1 MTAAVR
7 PGCNCA
13 VDRAALDL
21 SELPV
26 LHRIAVFGIQRTVF
40 FQVER
45 TAIDLDHDEVI
56 LGKRAATDGQTGVLG
71 NAVIAHAHQGRALHS
86 NNAAVVRNAAALEE
100 KPAVL
105 NVNDIVGA
113 DAGVLRGILTHDGTG
128 LRRAAVLDGDAVLN
142 GQRGLARHGAAVEGV
157 TVQVEGQSIC
167 AYGDILAGVR
177 QQGHGR
183 ILSSRVDSC
192 LQGLILDAVDLCHVG
207 GRLAGH
213 QLRYAGGQLIASRD
227 ILRALLAFVRRA
239 VFAVVARL
247 LRLHSGLGALHS
259 QRHIVGILVHAAIAQ
274 QDVAVAAHR
283 VGEGAGVHGGVHR
296 AAAAVDKAHGRSEL
310 LPITIV
316 AAVGE
321 RAVLDGNS
329 LRTVCLVVEVHR
341 HLCPREG
348 AIVDDHCTVRIGVD
362 GSSLCAKVAAGQRDV
377 VHAGGSAD
385 IHALDGD
392 TVGAVAVGQV
402 HSHLMI
408 GVPLTPHAQIV
419 QLIGRDGDVLL
430 QISTT
435 GLDLLAGI
443 AAERIGVDLQ
453 VALAAGNIGIVA
465 VDGDIIRHVAVGQ
478 LAHIR
483 AGTAHD
489 GDGTG
494 VGLVGRRQCFRQ
506 RGSIA
511 ALRTGSP
518 VYRGSRFPNGFVQ
531 QLQGVAAAAQ
541 CRDGSLQRGVLGVA
555 HLGHIGG
562 SGQHRIPIILRVC
575 GIVSVHRIG
584 RISAA
589 LSTGGIIRRAA
600 AVAAF
605 DLLVAGAIAVLA
617 VSDLQVIGVTAA
629 VAVVGHARSVS
640 GDDRVLGFGAVRHR
654 SVRRRRQQ
662 RQHHYQ
668 RKQ

>member
-7 PGCNCA
+7 PGRHCA
-13 VDRAALDL
+13 VDRAALDG
-21 SELPV
+21 SSVPV
-26 LHRIAVFGIQRTVF
+26 LNGVAIGGVQRAAVQEQIA
-40 FQVER
+40 
-45 TAIDLDHDEVI
+45 AIDLDHDEVI
-56 LGKRAATDGQTGVLG
+56 LSKRAALDIQSGILG
-71 NAVIAHAHQGRALHS
+71 DAVIAHAHQGRALPAVV
-86 NNAAVVRNAAALEE
+86 AAVVRDLAALEGE
-100 KPAVL
+100 PAGSL
-105 NVNDIVGA
+105 NVDDIVGA
-113 DAGVLRGILTHDGTG
+113 DAGVRRGILTHDGTG
-128 LRRAAVLDGDAVLN
+128 LRRAAVLDGDAGRN

-157 TVQVEGQSIC
+157 TVQVEGQPTRV
-167 AYGDILAGVR
+167 YGDILAGVR

-183 ILSSRVDSC
+183 ISSGRVDSR
-192 LQGLILDAVDLCHVG
+192 LQGLVLDALDLGDVD

-227 ILRALLAFVRRA
+227 ILRALLARVCRA
-239 VFAVVARL
+239 VAAVVARL

-259 QRHIVGILVHAAIAQ
+259 QRHIVGLLALAAIAQ

-283 VGEGAGVHGGVHR
+283 AGEGAGGHGGGHR

-310 LPITIV
+310 LPITVV

-430 QISTT
+430 QISTA

-465 VDGDIIRHVAVGQ
+465 IDGDIIRHVAVGQ
-478 LAHIR
+478 RAHIR

-494 VGLVGRRQCFRQ
+494 VGLIGRGQGIRQ

-511 ALRTGSP
+511 ALRIGSP
-518 VYRGSRFPNGFVQ
+518 VYRGSRVPSSIVQ

-541 CRDGSLQRGVLGVA
+541 CHDGIVQRVVLDAA
-555 HLGHIGG
+555 HLGHGGG

-617 VSDLQVIGVTAA
+617 VSDLQVTGVTAA
-629 VAVVGHARSVS
+629 AVVGHVRSVF
-640 GDDRVLGFGAVRHR
+640 GDDRALGFDAVRHR